1 MRNFIFMLVAHLSLA
16 TQVASPLA
24 GLAAVSV
31 SAHAQAEIQ
40 TNIQK
45 QIVFDTGSTQPV
57 LAKIAVA
64 PNFDTEVL
72 APLRAKQAAEAQA
85 KASAKRVVVR
95 RVAVAQVAPT
105 ADLLYR
111 LRLCESGG
119 TYNRNSGNG
128 YYGAYQYAISSWG
141 GYGGYARADLAPAEV
156 QDAKVMADIAVRGWY
171 PWPACARKIGV
182 L

>member
-31 SAHAQAEIQ
+31 SAHAQAEVQ
-40 TNIQK
+40 TNIQN
-45 QIVFDTGSTQPV
+45 QIVFDTNSPQLV
-57 LAKIAVA
+57 VA
-64 PNFDTEVL
+64 QLPAQPNFDTEVL
-72 APLRAKQAAEAQA
+72 APLRAKQEA
-85 KASAKRVVVR
+85 KAKAAARVRVIHRVVL
-95 RVAVAQVAPT
+95 ASATPT
-105 ADLLYR
+105 ADSLLR

-156 QDAKVMADIAVRGWY
+156 QDAKVMADIATRGWY
-171 PWPACARKIGV
+171 PWPACARKIGM